1 MTIMGNIKKMKN
13 TTHISIEKLFEIYF
27 IRKFF
32 LFQKGKNRKKKVRY
46 KAFKRKKF
54 LDEGGF
60 LSVYLSKKR
69 KLYFYWFWTVPK
81 WRK

>member
-32 LFQKGKNRKKKVRY
+32 LFQKGKNRKKRCDIKHSRE
-46 KAFKRKKF
+46 KN
-54 LDEGGF
+54 
-60 LSVYLSKKR
+60 
-69 KLYFYWFWTVPK
+69 FWTRVDFFQFI
-81 WRK
+81 